1 MKLVGSSGNVNQEAA
16 GLPNVFSFPTGN
28 RITTL
33 HAAARSGSLGNP
45 HPADHF
51 PRLETS
57 GESILKV
64 IELSES
70 DCRVFMALLSTLS
83 DAEASKLVQE
93 LLS

>member
-1 MKLVGSSGNVNQEAA
+1 MKKVISLGTSKPEAG

-28 RITTL
+28 RVTTL

-45 HPADHF
+45 LPADHF

-64 IELSES
+64 IQLSES

-83 DAEASKLVQE
+83 EADASMLVQE